1 MIEDYLRAKKIGDRQ
16 VSKSRG
22 RGEYPY
28 LPALDDMVSP
38 ADIAYEEHVGLL
50 EIPTDQIVG
59 TKTSGRSNAF
69 SRDFMPVLEPDSE
82 FATKWSSLYD
92 SQLQEGIRDA
102 IKVYEYRRRFYVQ
115 EGNKRVSITKYV
127 DVSSILG
134 DVTRVVPKW
143 SDDLDTRIYY
153 EFLKF
158 YRVCPFYEI
167 AFTQEG
173 GYERLAEVMG
183 ENLEQTWHEESV
195 ELLRSAF
202 RSFERV
208 YFSCHGDKLS
218 ITAGDAF
225 LIYTQVYDVPSIIG
239 MDEGLMM
246 KHMGKLWTEFLVAD
260 TDDKI
265 SLVETPDA
273 GKKDTGIL
281 GTGFGKRTRNYTADK
296 PLKIGFVFDKTPDT
310 SAWNYSH
317 ELGRNH
323 LADCFEGRVSTKAYY
338 SCATDE
344 DVRRA
349 VDDAASEGCEVVF
362 TISPSQ
368 MPETLRS
375 ALHFPDIRFMNCSI
389 NLSHTSVRTY
399 YGKMFE
405 AKYLMG
411 ALAATA
417 AENHRIGY
425 LEGYPLYGSIA
436 NINAFAVGAA
446 MVDPKAEIYLSWSSL
461 KMGEWWQEQIIKEG
475 IKVFSGQDLIAPSQT
490 SMEHREYGVYIRED
504 DGSTVNLATP
514 VWDWGRYYEL
524 IVKTIFDGSYDHQP
538 VDKTRALNYWWG
550 MGSGVIDVIMSQKL
564 SYQTR
569 KMITALRHGIVCG
582 NIHPFDGELR
592 STTAIIQGPDG
603 GRLSNDAIIRMDWL
617 CDNVIGEIPRMDE
630 IRDEARSSIE
640 VSGVVEDKK

>member
-1 MIEDYLRAKKIGDRQ
+1 MIEDYLKAKKIGDRQ

-28 LPALDDMVSP
+28 LPALDDMIAST
-38 ADIAYEEHVGLL
+38 DIAYEEHVGLL
-50 EIPTDQIVG
+50 EIPADQIVG

-69 SRDFMPVLEPDSE
+69 SRDFMPVLEQDSE
-82 FATKWSSLYD
+82 FALKWSNLYD

-115 EGNKRVSITKYV
+115 EGNKRVSVTRYVGIT
-127 DVSSILG
+127 SILG

-173 GYERLAEVMG
+173 GYERLAECMG
-183 ENLEQTWHEESV
+183 ESLDQIWREESV

-202 RSFERV
+202 RSFEKF
-208 YFSCHGDKLS
+208 YFSAHGDRLS

-225 LIYTQVYDVPSIIG
+225 LIYAQVYDIPSIIG
-239 MDEGLMM
+239 MDEGLML
-246 KHMGKLWTEFLVAD
+246 KHMSKLWSEFLVAD
-260 TDDKI
+260 TEDKI

-281 GTGFGKRTRNYTADK
+281 GTGLGKRTRSYTPDK

-310 SAWNYSH
+310 SAWNYAH
-317 ELGRNH
+317 ELGRNY

-338 SCATDE
+338 SCVAPE
-344 DVRRA
+344 DTRRA
-349 VDDAASEGCEVVF
+349 VDDAVSAGCEVVF
-362 TISPSQ
+362 TISPAQ

-375 ALHFPDIRFMNCSI
+375 ALHYPDVRFMNCSI
-389 NLSHTSVRTY
+389 NLSHSSVRTY

-405 AKYLMG
+405 AKFLMG

-425 LEGYPLYGSIA
+425 LEGYPIYGSIA

-461 KMGEWWQEQIIKEG
+461 KQGEWWQEQIRKEG
-475 IKVFSGQDLIAPSQT
+475 IRVFSGQDLIAPSQA

-504 DGSTVNLATP
+504 DGGTINLATP

-524 IVKTIFDGSYDHQP
+524 IIKTIFDGSFDHQP
-538 VDKTRALNYWWG
+538 VDKRQALNYWWG
-550 MGSGVIDVIMSQKL
+550 MGSGVIDVILSGRL
-564 SYQTR
+564 SYQTK
-569 KMITALRHGIVCG
+569 KMISALRHGIISG
-582 NIHPFDGELR
+582 NIHPFEGELR
-592 STTAIIQGPDG
+592 SSASIIQGEDG